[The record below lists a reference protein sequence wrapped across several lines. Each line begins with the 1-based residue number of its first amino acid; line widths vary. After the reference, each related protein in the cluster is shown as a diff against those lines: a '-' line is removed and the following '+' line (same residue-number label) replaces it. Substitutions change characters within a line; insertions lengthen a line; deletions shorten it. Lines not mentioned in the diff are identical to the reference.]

1 LSPVSASI
9 ADANGRGF
17 YCSRPWRYGTLAV
30 KGWGPAKMIPV
41 ETTSSIRLRKTETA
55 SDPVLDEVLLGLTKT
70 RKELPCK
77 LFYDE
82 RGSVLFEQIC
92 TLDEY
97 YLTRTEIAIMEQNA
111 SELAELMGPRCVLL
125 EYGSGSSTKTR
136 ILLDHLHEPVAYIPI
151 DYAAEQ
157 LQRSAAAI
165 AASYPALR
173 VLPLHADYT
182 QRVGVPPLVG
192 AGARRV
198 GFFPGSTVGN
208 FRLTEAVHFLRR
220 VRGAVGPRGG
230 LLIGADLKK
239 DPAVL
244 HRAYNDAAGVTAEFN
259 RNILAH
265 INRRFDA
272 DFRLDKFAH
281 RAFYNERL
289 GRIEMHL
296 ISQED
301 QRVRL
306 QDLEIAFRAG
316 EGVLTEVSYKYS
328 VEQFRT
334 LASRA
339 GFEVQRVWVDA
350 SRLFSVQYL
359 LAC

>member
-1 LSPVSASI
+1 MSASV

-17 YCSRPWRYGTLAV
+17 NWSNTHRSGNRALR
-30 KGWGPAKMIPV
+30 GWGLEKMIAA
-41 ETTSSIRLRKTETA
+41 ESDSSIRLRETGTA
-55 SDPVLDEVLLGLTKT
+55 LDPVLDEVLLGLTKT

-165 AASYPALR
+165 AASYPSLG
-173 VLPLHADYT
+173 VFPLNADYT
-182 QRVGVPPLVG
+182 QRVGLPSI
-192 AGARRV
+192 AEEGARRV
-198 GFFPGSTVGN
+198 GFFPGSTIGN
-208 FRLTEAVHFLRR
+208 FRLTEAVRFLRR
-220 VRGAVGPRGG
+220 VWAIVGPGG
-230 LLIGADLKK
+230 GFLIGADLRK
-239 DPAVL
+239 DPKVL
-244 HRAYNDAAGVTAEFN
+244 HSAYNDASGVTAEFN
-259 RNILAH
+259 LNILAH

-296 ISQED
+296 ISRED

-306 QDLEIAFRAG
+306 QDVEIAFRKG

-334 LASRA
+334 LARRA
-339 GFEVQRVWVDA
+339 SFEVRRVWMDA
-350 SRLFSVQYL
+350 GQLFSVQYL